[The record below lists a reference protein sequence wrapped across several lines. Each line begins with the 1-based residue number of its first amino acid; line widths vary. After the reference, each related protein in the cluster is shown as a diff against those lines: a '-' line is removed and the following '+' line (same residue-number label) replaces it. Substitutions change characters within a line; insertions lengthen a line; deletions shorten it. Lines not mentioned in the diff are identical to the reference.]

1 MQSPVPPA
9 WRGRRG
15 TGEKFDWPGIPG
27 EKTEIAVSPGQKTVR
42 GKFSAGLFIGTD
54 VLGEKTLSEG
64 VNGDNR
70 KIEAF
75 NFPQFCFREILIGN
89 TGDDPIH
96 AVIDQPA
103 HGDEI
108 AVPPQTHHDRQ
119 IIFGKKHLLNALGNV
134 GKIRG
139 AQGTE
144 QNPDAPRLSVERAL
158 RHGIRPEVIGLRQ
171 LPDPVRRAPPH
182 FGIMRKDTR
191 HRRG

>member
-1 MQSPVPPA
+1 MELSSSAIPCSASVA
-9 WRGRRG
+9 RKERNRGRSS
-15 TGEKFDWPGIPG
+15 TGQGFRRENRDCGVPW
-27 EKTEIAVSPGQKTVR
+27 TEDSPRQV
-42 GKFSAGLFIGTD
+42 SAGLFIGTD

-119 IIFGKKHLLNALGNV
+119 IIFG
-134 GKIRG
+134 RC
-139 AQGTE
+139 T
-144 QNPDAPRLSVERAL
+144 S
-158 RHGIRPEVIGLRQ
+158 
-171 LPDPVRRAPPH
+171 
-182 FGIMRKDTR
+182 
-191 HRRG
+191 